1 MQTTFEKLKQH
12 KADQNRADFNELLTK
27 FLPKLER
34 YVRHRIRVMELEKKL
49 PRNYYAPADVIADVY
64 LKIYEKFDEIH
75 DERQL
80 RTEMF
85 KLADEIIQDYVN
97 QHKYPPKS
105 VPYHDLLKEELKMLE
120 EEFTADADGELV
132 LIEELDDIEYK
143 QDEFKRKIYLFDR
156 EAERAF
162 AAALGLSEEDFKDE
176 KFRAIFGNMYANL
189 PDTARHILDLL
200 SQGGLTPEEVAA
212 VMDVKKSDVIAV
224 IERIRK
230 LLKR

>member
-1 MQTTFEKLKQH
+1 MSTTFERLKQH
-12 KADQNRADFNELLTK
+12 KADGNQVDFNELLTK

-64 LKIYEKFDEIH
+64 LKIYEKFDDIH
-75 DERQL
+75 DEKQL

-85 KLADEIIQDYVN
+85 KLADAIISEYVN
-97 QHKYPPKS
+97 KHKYPPKS
-105 VPYHDLLKEELKMLE
+105 IPVHDLLKEELKMLE

-156 EAERAF
+156 DAERAF
-162 AAALGLSEEDFKDE
+162 AAALGLSEEDFRDE
-176 KFRAIFGNMYANL
+176 KFRALFGNMYATL
-189 PDTARHILDLL
+189 PETARHILDLL
-200 SQGGLTPEEVAA
+200 AQGELPPEEVAT
-212 VMDVKKSDVIAV
+212 VVGVDKSDVIAV
-224 IERIRK
+224 KERIRK
-230 LLKR
+230 ILKR